1 MCGCTRWHDVCVC
14 AHVCTCT
21 EQLLC
26 SKHWKHSSSPP
37 RGYSYWRKTFTI
49 RNLQSVWGRSQVVE
63 GGPSPRWGS
72 LEVARRLPQVCRVWS
87 WGLKREKLPG
97 PGAPV
102 GFGKLGQTLWGWG
115 ILVGEGGKGNG
126 TAGDA
131 GWLESSG
138 PREGWQC
145 QKGTFVF
152 QFKIKRN
159 RNKQKML
166 S

>member
-1 MCGCTRWHDVCVC
+1 M
-14 AHVCTCT
+14 
-21 EQLLC
+21 
-26 SKHWKHSSSPP
+26 
-37 RGYSYWRKTFTI
+37 
-49 RNLQSVWGRSQVVE
+49 
-63 GGPSPRWGS
+63 
-72 LEVARRLPQVCRVWS
+72 
-87 WGLKREKLPG
+87 
-97 PGAPV
+97 
-102 GFGKLGQTLWGWG
+102 
-115 ILVGEGGKGNG
+115 GEGGKGNG